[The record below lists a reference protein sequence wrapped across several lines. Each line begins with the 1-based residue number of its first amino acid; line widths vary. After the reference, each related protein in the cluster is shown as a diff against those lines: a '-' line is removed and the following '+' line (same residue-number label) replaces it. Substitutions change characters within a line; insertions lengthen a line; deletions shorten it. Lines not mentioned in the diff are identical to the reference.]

1 MRSFS
6 QNKAGRSF
14 GRCRNIL
21 FQRFFF
27 SEQSVP
33 FFIFFISKQLF
44 LFEQRCKPKGEERLK
59 RRKGKETL
67 WIWLEGC
74 FTLGWNNFF
83 FDILPTFFPLGTFLA
98 QTTSRESPSCR
109 APCQRGM
116 ESAVQPPQNTPLL
129 LKITQFL
136 LLPAKISAL

>member
-1 MRSFS
+1 MCKSRTNANAEL
-6 QNKAGRSF
+6 QPKQGREIIWKMSKH
-14 GRCRNIL
+14 L
-21 FQRFFF
+21 VSTFFF

-59 RRKGKETL
+59 RRKGKETS

-83 FDILPTFFPLGTFLA
+83 F
-98 QTTSRESPSCR
+98 
-109 APCQRGM
+109 
-116 ESAVQPPQNTPLL
+116 
-129 LKITQFL
+129 
-136 LLPAKISAL
+136 